1 VSAISNK
8 RFNPK
13 AYSEY
18 KQGIS
23 LAKPINIVK
32 MQQALPHFITLPYSP
47 IARQFHIPIA
57 VQANIYENNNI
68 R

>member
-18 KQGIS
+18 RQGIS
-23 LAKPINIVK
+23 LTKPRNIVK
-32 MQQALPHFITLPYSP
+32 MQQALPKLIPLPDSP

>member
-18 KQGIS
+18 RQGIS
-23 LAKPINIVK
+23 LMQQRNIIK
-32 MQQALPHFITLPYSP
+32 MQQTLPSVISLPNSP

-57 VQANIYENNNI
+57 AQANIYENNNI